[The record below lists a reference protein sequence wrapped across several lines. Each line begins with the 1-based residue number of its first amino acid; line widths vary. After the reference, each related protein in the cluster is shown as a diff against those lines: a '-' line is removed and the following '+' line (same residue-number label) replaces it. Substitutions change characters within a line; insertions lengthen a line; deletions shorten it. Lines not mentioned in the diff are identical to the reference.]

1 MISLLGFLNG
11 VNTSV
16 MNACNAG
23 LAALWGNYTA
33 TVAIHLAGLCL
44 ILPLAIGQARLKPGA
59 PWWSYCGGFIGVALV
74 VCSAVGT
81 NALGVTLSLV
91 ISLLSQSLVSLI
103 IDHFGWFGAK
113 KSAIGPR
120 QLLSLAL
127 MAAGA
132 GVMLLC

>member
-1 MISLLGFLNG
+1 M
-11 VNTSV
+11 
-16 MNACNAG
+16 
-23 LAALWGNYTA
+23 
-33 TVAIHLAGLCL
+33 
-44 ILPLAIGQARLKPGA
+44 
-59 PWWSYCGGFIGVALV
+59 

-113 KSAIGPR
+113 KSVIGPR

>member
-1 MISLLGFLNG
+1 
-11 VNTSV
+11 

-33 TVAIHLAGLCL
+33 TVAIHITGLFL
-44 ILPLAIGQARLKPGA
+44 ILPLSIGWLKLKPGA
-59 PWWSYCGGFIGVALV
+59 PWWSFCGGFIGVALV
-74 VCSAVGT
+74 VFSAVGI

-91 ISLLSQSLVSLI
+91 ISLLSQTLLSLV

-113 KSAIGPR
+113 KSPIGAR
-120 QLLSLAL
+120 QLFSLAL

-132 GVMLLC
+132 GVMLLW